1 MNIFFEKGNDI
12 LNETENNIIINNKE
26 SYHHIVNVMR
36 KKEDNILN
44 IIYGNMEYVSK
55 IVKIDIKEKNIVF
68 QIKEK
73 IEKKVESNL
82 KITMFQ
88 AIAKSDRLEYFFE
101 KSVELG
107 VYEFKLVNFDRNVVK
122 LDKSKLTKK
131 IERWYKIV
139 LSACKQSRRTY
150 IPKIKY
156 VPSLKEETFEEYDA
170 TVVLYENHDENLKET
185 IKKITDKINKKN
197 VSNSEIKIAIVIG
210 PEGGITKEEITYLES
225 VGAISTLIG
234 PRILRTETAGISF
247 ASILQ
252 YIYGDF

>member
-1 MNIFFEKGNDI
+1 MNIFFEKENDI
-12 LNETENNIIINNKE
+12 LNETENNIIINNRE

-44 IIYGNMEYVSK
+44 IIYGDMEYVSK

-68 QIKEK
+68 QIEEK
-73 IEKKVESNL
+73 VEKKVESNL

-131 IERWYKIV
+131 IERWDKIV

-156 VPSLKEETFEEYDA
+156 VPSLK
-170 TVVLYENHDENLKET
+170 
-185 IKKITDKINKKN
+185 
-197 VSNSEIKIAIVIG
+197 
-210 PEGGITKEEITYLES
+210 
-225 VGAISTLIG
+225 
-234 PRILRTETAGISF
+234 
-247 ASILQ
+247 
-252 YIYGDF
+252 